1 MLRNHLVSYILET
14 KWLHIGIHV
23 RRDAFQALAD
33 PIRREILVAIVQQPL
48 NLNEVAERFPV
59 TRQAISKHIR
69 ILSECGL
76 INIQQQGRERLCEIE
91 VQGLNDVTD
100 WLTDFKRQLDE
111 RFSRLDKL
119 LDELV

>member
-1 MLRNHLVSYILET
+1 M
-14 KWLHIGIHV
+14 

-33 PIRREILVAIVQQPL
+33 PIRRDILVAIVQQPL
-48 NLNEVAERFPV
+48 SLNQVAERFSV
-59 TRQAISKHIR
+59 TRQAISKHIK

-91 VQGLNDVTD
+91 VQGLDDVTG

-111 RFSRLDKL
+111 RFNRLDKL